1 MNIKALTIVF
11 ALPFIISGC
20 SNFTLFPSV
29 YRTEIHQGNIVE
41 QEMVDQLKLGMT
53 KAQVRFVL
61 GTPLIADTFDQD
73 RWDYYHSIKNRGD
86 KTTSETFSVLF
97 EGDRLSSFEGDLTPQ
112 NNTEEPAAP

>member
-1 MNIKALTIVF
+1 MYIKALTIVF

-20 SNFTLFPSV
+20 SNLTLFPSA

-53 KAQVRFVL
+53 KTQVRFVL
-61 GTPLIADTFDQD
+61 GTPLIADTFNQD
-73 RWDYYHSIKNRGD
+73 RWDYYHSVKNRDG

-97 EGDRLSSFEGDLTPQ
+97 EGDQLSAFEGDLTP
-112 NNTEEPAAP
+112 NDNREASAAP